1 MTALALLELPYE
13 YIQTLDVISYAKEL
27 SGIGQTPSGTG
38 STSIIM
44 VQEQQDTS
52 SLLRLRGLGKELW
65 KEEDAQEY
73 VNRLRREWVR

>member
-13 YIQTLDVISYAKEL
+13 YIQTLDVISDVKEL

-38 STSIIM
+38 STSIIV

-65 KEEDAQEY
+65 KGEDAQEY
-73 VNRLRREWVR
+73 VNRLRREWIR

>member
-13 YIQTLDVISYAKEL
+13 YIQTLDVISDVKEL

-38 STSIIM
+38 STSIIV

-65 KEEDAQEY
+65 KGEDAQEY